1 MRCIHNYTYYRS
13 EITQEST
20 NKMVTWR
27 HTLILLISLG
37 QIHSIEREMT
47 FPIKAQAE
55 ECFYETALIGQNIEI
70 DYQVVDGGSAG
81 SYAID
86 FSITKPDGHPAIS
99 EWDKSENSHQVKEI
113 AMSTIFFSNMMNS

>member
-1 MRCIHNYTYYRS
+1 ML
-13 EITQEST
+13 
-20 NKMVTWR
+20 TWR
-27 HTLILLISLG
+27 HTLILFISLG

-113 AMSTIFFSNMMNS
+113 AMSTIFFFQI

>member
-1 MRCIHNYTYYRS
+1 ML
-13 EITQEST
+13 
-20 NKMVTWR
+20 TWR
-27 HTLILLISLG
+27 HTLILFISLG

-55 ECFYETALIGQNIEI
+55 ECFYETALIGQTIEI

-113 AMSTIFFSNMMNS
+113 AMSTTIFFFSNMMNF